1 MEEERLKTVYLVS
14 CVKGKQTSVAAAK
27 DLYTSALFRKARA
40 YVEPTGMPWFILS
53 AEYGLL
59 HPDQRIA
66 PYEKTLNKMRSWERK
81 QWAKKVIG
89 QMEQKLPKAE
99 QIVVLAGEKYREH
112 LMSYLRSKASSVEAP
127 LKGLRLGEQ
136 KRWFN
141 EQVGH
146 GGST

>member
-1 MEEERLKTVYLVS
+1 MAPVETVYLVS
-14 CVKGKQTSVAAAK
+14 CVKGKQTSAAAAK
-27 DLYTSALFRKARA
+27 DLYTSDWFRKARA

-81 QWAKKVIG
+81 RWAKKVIH
-89 QMEQKLPKAE
+89 QMEHKLPKAE
-99 QIVVLAGEKYREH
+99 QIVVLAGVKYREH
-112 LMSYLRSKASSVEAP
+112 LITYLRDKAPSVKVP
-127 LKGLRLGEQ
+127 LKGLPFGKQ

-141 EQVGH
+141 EQAGH
-146 GGST
+146 GSA

>member
-1 MEEERLKTVYLVS
+1 MDTVKTVYLVS
-14 CVKGKQTSVAAAK
+14 CVKGKQTSAAAAK
-27 DLYTSALFRKARA
+27 DLYTSDWFRKARA

-59 HPDQRIA
+59 HPDQRTD
-66 PYEKTLNKMRSWERK
+66 PYEKTLNEMRSWERK
-81 QWAKKVIG
+81 QWAEKVIH
-89 QMEQKLPKAE
+89 QMEHKLPKAE

-112 LMSYLRSKASSVEAP
+112 LMGYLRSRASSLEVR

-141 EQVGH
+141 EQAGY
-146 GGST
+146 GSA